1 MQNTDAASKFD
12 ISKAEQE
19 AETTVKKR
27 SMRLMHRIAGENCR
41 GTLVES
47 SPPR

>member
-1 MQNTDAASKFD
+1 MQNKNAASKFD

-19 AETTVKKR
+19 SEITVKKR
-27 SMRLMHRIAGENCR
+27 SMRLTHRIAGENCR

-47 SPPR
+47 PPPR